1 MTDHLSQ
8 VQIPIT
14 TGEGILKG
22 HGSASQQQK
31 DLWHTCIREMMPNGI
46 ALSKQW
52 QRESSSDCQV
62 PGQAGLY
69 NMILDQINKQTD
81 KQQQ

>member
-52 QRESSSDCQV
+52 QREIKENGIDFNIKASKKLIGD
-62 PGQAGLY
+62 
-69 NMILDQINKQTD
+69 T
-81 KQQQ
+81 